1 MDVVALRR
9 DLTMIVEPPGRSYLL
24 RHDGGVLL
32 VDTGRPGLGAATVD
46 VLRGQ
51 GSGPES
57 ITHVVLTHWHVDH
70 AGSAAEIAALTDAPV
85 YAGRA
90 DAPLVRTGEP
100 GPPPVFTE
108 KETALF
114 AQVGAGLPESA
125 PPCRVDVELD
135 DGDRIDELGAVVVA
149 TPGHTDGSI
158 ALHLPDAGLLF
169 TGDAAAESEGL
180 VVLGPFNVDRAR
192 ATASFRRF
200 AGLAADTVC
209 FGHGRPLRG
218 TDTRLL
224 HDAATAGVV
233 PDPLG

>member
-1 MDVVALRR
+1 MDVIAVRP
-9 DLTMIVEPPGRSYLL
+9 DLTMIVEPPGQSYLF
-24 RHDGGVLL
+24 RHDGGVLV
-32 VDTGRPGLGAATVD
+32 VDTGLPGLGAATLD

-51 GSGPES
+51 GLGPEAV
-57 ITHVVLTHWHVDH
+57 THVVLTHRHVDH
-70 AGSAAEIAALTDAPV
+70 AGSAAEIAELTGAPV
-85 YAGRA
+85 HAGRA
-90 DAPLVRTGEP
+90 DAPLIRTGDP

-108 KETALF
+108 IERALF
-114 AQVGAGLPESA
+114 DQVAAGLPDA

-149 TPGHTDGSI
+149 TPGHTDGSV
-158 ALHLPDAGLLF
+158 ALHLPDAGVLF
-169 TGDAAAESEGL
+169 TGDVAAEHEGQ
-180 VVLGPFNVDRAR
+180 VVLGAFHTDRAM

-218 TDTRLL
+218 DAVGLL
-224 HDAATAGVV
+224 HDAAAADVV